1 MAIPMFDKA
10 IDYRASLSNYD
21 RVSGPVD
28 LVIIEGWC
36 LGCRPVEPELLFE
49 PLNDLERNEDKDRS
63 WRQIVNVSIGT
74 YKQLF
79 DHLDEMIMLITLNFD
94 SVLRW
99 RREQE
104 KKLRMSAQ
112 AGGHKIMTPPEI
124 ERFIQL
130 FERVS
135 RNTEA
140 RVERIADI
148 VFTHDQDHGIQAVE
162 YP

>member
-63 WRQIVNVSIGT
+63 WRQFVNVSMVA
-74 YKQLF
+74 YKPLF
-79 DHLDEMIMLITLNFD
+79 DLLHAIVMLKTTNFD
-94 SVLRW
+94 FVLRW
-99 RREQE
+99 RRE
-104 KKLRMSAQ
+104 
-112 AGGHKIMTPPEI
+112 
-124 ERFIQL
+124 
-130 FERVS
+130 
-135 RNTEA
+135 
-140 RVERIADI
+140 
-148 VFTHDQDHGIQAVE
+148 
-162 YP
+162 